1 VFDPVKAYNSETNVY
16 RIELISKRARLA
28 QVIAHSEAMKRLDDA
43 PESRETKGVCDGDSH
58 PRSLEDLQPTRRALH
73 HPRSQSTS
81 PLPTAGLTWTEAR
94 SRSWSTKRLILNVK
108 SDMDDELHI
117 TLG

>member
-1 VFDPVKAYNSETNVY
+1 MTPQKVVK
-16 RIELISKRARLA
+16 
-28 QVIAHSEAMKRLDDA
+28 
-43 PESRETKGVCDGDSH
+43 PGVCDGDSH
-58 PRSLEDLQPTRRALH
+58 PRSLDDLQPTRRALH
-73 HPRSQSTS
+73 HPGSQSTS
-81 PLPTAGLTWTEAR
+81 PLATAGLTWTEAR